1 MSGSQDSEE
10 TLSLL
15 QRIEAGETAARDQ
28 LLARDRGLLR
38 RIISLRMGP
47 QLASRLDP
55 SDVVQETHLEI
66 ARRLEDYLRRRPM
79 PYLVWLRRTAL
90 EMISRL
96 RRRHVDAARR
106 SVQKEILLPHSSSL
120 LLVRE
125 LLDPAVPPEQHLLRE
140 EQVEQIQTA
149 VAELSEIEQEVLLMR
164 TVEGLSNEEAA
175 HVLDIAPAAA
185 SKRYGRAI
193 LHLREALK
201 RTGVLDRS

>member
-1 MSGSQDSEE
+1 MLAMLPFALHPVPE
-10 TLSLL
+10 LC
-15 QRIEAGETAARDQ
+15 ARRSPRH
-28 LLARDRGLLR
+28 AR
-38 RIISLRMGP
+38 
-47 QLASRLDP
+47 ASRSALRAEDRHT
-55 SDVVQETHLEI
+55 DAFQETHLEI

-79 PYLVWLRRTAL
+79 PYLAWLRRTAL

-106 SVQKEILLPHSSSL
+106 SVQREVLLPHSSSL

-125 LLDPAVPPEQHLLRE
+125 LLDPAAPPEQHLLRA
-140 EQVEQIQTA
+140 EQGEQIQAA
-149 VAELSEIEQEVLLMR
+149 VAELSESEQEVLLLR

-175 HVLDIAPAAA
+175 QVLDIAPAAA

-193 LHLREALK
+193 LHLREALQ